1 VTARSSATGREHAAM
16 LGRFLFVGGA
26 FSLTYAALSA
36 LLVSAGAPPFWSA
49 LGLYSVAIPLAY
61 LAQKSFT
68 FRVKTP
74 RRGAFLVYLATQLG
88 SFALI
93 ASVTVHF
100 VAYHIIFDFMLYAMT
115 AACAAVL
122 SFAVNKTVGV
132 GVAR

>member
-1 VTARSSATGREHAAM
+1 MLAR
-16 LGRFLFVGGA
+16 FVFVGGG
-26 FSLTYAALSA
+26 FSVTYAALSA
-36 LLVSAGAPPFWSA
+36 VLVSAGAPPFWTGF
-49 LGLYSVAIPLAY
+49 LLYAVAIPLAY

-88 SFALI
+88 SFALV
-93 ASVTVHF
+93 ASVTANF
-100 VAYHIIFDFMLYAMT
+100 VAHDVVFDFALYLAT

-122 SFAVNKTVGV
+122 SFAVNKTVGL